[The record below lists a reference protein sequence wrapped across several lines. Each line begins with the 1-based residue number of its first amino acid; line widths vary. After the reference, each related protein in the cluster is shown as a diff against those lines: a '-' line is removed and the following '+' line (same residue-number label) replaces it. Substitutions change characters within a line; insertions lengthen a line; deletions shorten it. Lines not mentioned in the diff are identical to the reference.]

1 VSASSESTE
10 RPRRASGKSG
20 KPYKAHRLGDL
31 DLRTEAGRLYCRH
44 FEAFATEFPDASPST
59 LRDLAMLAA
68 TGEQVS
74 AESLGAPDPW
84 LRARARQDALRVSAL
99 LHRKLAVLRDQKAPT
114 LGPSSS
120 AAEIAASIRA
130 KREARNA

>member
-44 FEAFATEFPDASPST
+44 FEAFATEFPDASPAA
-59 LRDLAMLAA
+59 LRDVAMLAA
-68 TGEQVS
+68 TGEMAS
-74 AESLGAPDPW
+74 AEALGAEDPW
-84 LRARARQDALRVSAL
+84 LRSKARGDAHRISSL
-99 LHRKLAVLRDQKAPT
+99 LGRKLAALREQKTPPPKA
-114 LGPSSS
+114 LPSL
-120 AAEIAASIRA
+120 AEYLASRA
-130 KREARNA
+130 GEVAK